1 MKVTSVDLNG
11 KVIDWSKTY
20 LPNDLAKQAL
30 EVIERSATHKRQTL
44 NDHIHTDDVLLR
56 RSLRTDKD

>member
-11 KVIDWSKTY
+11 KVIDWSKTF

-30 EVIERSATHKRQTL
+30 EVIERSA
-44 NDHIHTDDVLLR
+44 
-56 RSLRTDKD
+56 